1 MHWALFWVFGLHQ
14 CTKATNISVLME
26 FQFSWRK
33 KTKDNK
39 QQKKIY
45 QKVPRSKK
53 TIQSRV
59 MES

>member
-14 CTKATNISVLME
+14 CTKATNISVLVE

-39 QQKKIY
+39 QKKKRYIRKCQDLRKQY
-45 QKVPRSKK
+45 KV
-53 TIQSRV
+53 
-59 MES
+59 E